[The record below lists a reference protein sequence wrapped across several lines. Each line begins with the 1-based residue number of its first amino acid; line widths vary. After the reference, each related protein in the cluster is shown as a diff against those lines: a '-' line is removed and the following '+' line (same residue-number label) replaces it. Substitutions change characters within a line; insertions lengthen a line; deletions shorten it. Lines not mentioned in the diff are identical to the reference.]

1 MTLLDSYYENWDMGK
16 FVAHMMDWK
25 ISGSLYASLIIMLVV
40 AVIAIIIGIMAKVQ
54 DPKKPSKGLLFWGE
68 FVYEKMEKWTNEM
81 MGPGF
86 DYFVG
91 YFLVLSGYLFL
102 AFIWSI
108 TGMPSVIDNLFVPLS
123 LAIVM
128 FVLLHFTAIRYQHW
142 SYFKRYTDPIPI
154 FLPINLITM
163 WTPIISTTLRMF
175 GNGLSGF
182 VIVGLVQW
190 ALQKASGAIFTAA
203 GQWGEPWLAPIPMGI
218 LNLYFA
224 LFSGYIQT
232 TVFVSLNA
240 VWFANERPEL
250 PMSATSQVLRPD
262 HKAQ

>member
-1 MTLLDSYYENWDMGK
+1 MIYSDAYFDGWSIAK
-16 FVAHMMDWK
+16 FAEHIFDFE
-25 ISGSLYASLIIMLVV
+25 ISPALYASLIIMLILLIV
-40 AVIAIIIGIMAKVQ
+40 AIIVGIMAKVQ
-54 DPKKPSKGLLFWGE
+54 DPLKPSKGLLFWAE
-68 FVYEKMEKWTNEM
+68 MVFEKMEKWTNEM

-86 DYFVG
+86 DYFIG
-91 YFLVLSGYLFL
+91 YFIALAGYLFL

-108 TGMPSVIDNLFVPLS
+108 TGMPSVIDNLFIPLS

-128 FVLLHFTAIRYQHW
+128 FVLLHATAIRYQHW

-190 ALQKASGAIFTAA
+190 ALQNASGALFSVS
-203 GQWGEPWLAPIPMGI
+203 GQWGEAWLAPIPMGI

-262 HKAQ
+262 HKAE